1 MQLKIHN
8 QNYSAER
15 IDRNN
20 RCLSVFHYQKSRLK
34 YSRGTS
40 WPLKFVVINQKIK
53 NPCLWFQF
61 HIYQDLSVAAII
73 CKCEMSEWS
82 RKECFF
88 KSALEKSPCKNSW
101 SSLFWLWKTAPIL
114 YRDQLSLLKPEV
126 RTARLTHWIL
136 RRGDDGFEMLS
147 ISFPDI
153 NECEFSVDEEDRLPL
168 TRHNR
173 HNCTQ
178 PHSKCVN
185 VKGSYKCE

>member
-1 MQLKIHN
+1 MLYGEPYVISHYLQPDFYEKLQRFHIFSIFVFIFDMQLKIHN

-101 SSLFWLWKTAPIL
+101 SSLF
-114 YRDQLSLLKPEV
+114 
-126 RTARLTHWIL
+126 
-136 RRGDDGFEMLS
+136 
-147 ISFPDI
+147 
-153 NECEFSVDEEDRLPL
+153 
-168 TRHNR
+168 
-173 HNCTQ
+173 
-178 PHSKCVN
+178 
-185 VKGSYKCE
+185 